1 MLKML
6 AVTTARR
13 LARYRDVPTMAEVP
27 GMKDFEA
34 SSWYAT

>member
-1 MLKML
+1 ML

-13 LARYRDVPTMAEVP
+13 LAQHPDVPTMAEVL

-34 SSWYAT
+34 SS